1 MTLAARN
8 NFIRIATLMVL
19 ILSVVCIAAF
29 IIMLVRGTIPSIP
42 DQARPLGILSVLPF
56 MPYSPVAALAA
67 ISFLPLL
74 SLTGLIYIMFA
85 FEKTQTTEITFF
97 AAGVFTLALEAF
109 RIVIPFNELWMS
121 TGFILAA
128 VSRVSLFCRLFI
140 VLCLLSSIL
149 FTTGETT
156 QQIGPAIFLTAFF
169 SFSLVNAV
177 PFNTSNLT
185 TTWVVPPGYSGML
198 YLFLGILGLLAAIS
212 YRVQGR
218 IRNAPEYSRAA
229 WGILLLLGG
238 YALLIVC
245 DSWILFGVGVF
256 AIIEGAWRY
265 LRQIHRYYLWQ

>member
-1 MTLAARN
+1 MTLATRN
-8 NFIRIATLMVL
+8 NFIRIATLLVL
-19 ILSVVCIAAF
+19 VISVVCAAVF
-29 IIMLVRGTIPSIP
+29 TVMLVRGSIPSVP
-42 DQARPLGILSVLPF
+42 DQTRPLAVLAVLPF
-56 MPYSPVAALAA
+56 TPYSPVAALAA

-74 SLTGLIYIMFA
+74 SLAGLLYIMFA

-109 RIVIPFNELWMS
+109 RIAIPFNELWMN

-128 VSRVSLFCRLFI
+128 ISRIVLFCRLFI

-177 PFNTSNLT
+177 PFNTDNLT
-185 TTWVVPPGYSGML
+185 TTWFVQPGYSGMM

-218 IRNAPEYSRAA
+218 IKNAREYSKAA
-229 WGILLLLGG
+229 WGLLMLLSG
-238 YALLIVC
+238 YALLSVC
-245 DSWILFGVGVF
+245 DSWVLFGLGVL